1 MVTKVYN
8 KDNNHTCIDEE
19 GVIYFDI
26 ETTGFDKE
34 NDRIMLISYGKIMDG
49 EYVIKQIFADRL
61 EEERDLLTSFLED
74 IREEHIWCSYNGIAF
89 DEPFIRKR
97 MQRLDIDLNLPEE
110 HIDLYRLIRP
120 YQKSLNL
127 ERCNLKTV
135 EKYLGINRRDRIDGG
150 ISVGFYNM
158 YLETGDLEL
167 KNVIML
173 HNFEDVLNLPDIH
186 KFADKILSDPDM
198 VRADAIT
205 GRQRKYLEALLRENG
220 ICLRTS
226 MDKLS
231 KRAASKMIN
240 SILNGTANSFEL
252 ELIANNSY

>member
-8 KDNNHTCIDEE
+8 KDNNYSCSKE

-34 NDRIMLISYGKIMDG
+34 NDRIMLISYGKMLEG
-49 EYVIKQIFADRL
+49 EFVIKQIFADRL
-61 EEERDLLTSFLED
+61 NEEKDLLINFLED

-97 MQRLDIDLNLPEE
+97 MQLLDIDLNLPEE

-135 EKYLGINRRDRIDGG
+135 EKYLGINRRDKIDGG
-150 ISVGFYNM
+150 ISVGFYSM
-158 YLETGDLEL
+158 YLETGDMNL
-167 KNVIML
+167 KNAIML
-173 HNFEDVLNLPDIH
+173 HNYEDVLNLPDIH
-186 KFADKILSDPDM
+186 KFAAKMLSDPDL
-198 VRADAIT
+198 VRDDVIT
-205 GRQRKYLEALLRENG
+205 AKQRKYLEALLRENG
-220 ICLRTS
+220 ISLRTS
-226 MDKLS
+226 VEKLS

-240 SILNGTANSFEL
+240 SILNGTADSCEL